1 MTINDVLVNFLTAM
15 PATLANI
22 ITNNYR
28 LLAICNH
35 CSHTVEL
42 NLNQLIKKYGREYP
56 VPGIKSKL
64 KCTRC
69 GSVSCAVQLA
79 LPEDKFA

>member
-1 MTINDVLVNFLTAM
+1 MM
-15 PATLANI
+15 KPATLATIHND
-22 ITNNYR
+22 R
-28 LLAICNH
+28 LLATCIYCA
-35 CSHTVEL
+35 HTVEL

-69 GSVSCAVQLA
+69 GSDSCAVQLA
-79 LPEDKFA
+79 SPEDKFA